1 MDVKRGKKDKNGAK
15 DTSKDIN
22 PKSGGKEVPK
32 AHGKDKAPGTHTSY
46 IFFLSLV
53 VHHIASGSFRLELIT
68 SISFDFPLSRKSQKC
83 KQIR

>member
-46 IFFLSLV
+46 IFFYHSWC
-53 VHHIASGSFRLELIT
+53 IT
-68 SISFDFPLSRKSQKC
+68 SHLGHFG
-83 KQIR
+83 